1 MRTTD
6 SGKRRISYQ
15 PLARATIVALCTL
28 LAVTPAANGQQLV
41 GRNIQIIDAGPL
53 GSLSTDVWGINDAGD
68 IVGTFYWTN
77 AALFFGFQLS
87 HAPTGTYTMGY
98 SPVIPPGAQG
108 NQPRG
113 IDADGDIT
121 GGYFGLDNV
130 HHAFLLRKNCFSDVD
145 CFTTLDFPSVK
156 AKETRG
162 FGINST
168 GQDIVGL
175 VVTLAG
181 PYYGFHRSAS
191 GAWTRLSFGDNTA
204 TEAHGINRRGA
215 IVGAFQNGVVQHGF
229 LLPAGADRPIVID

>member
-1 MRTTD
+1 MPLTITNRSLQVEALSTTEAHAKNGQSCPAALHLGAREVLGSDLMDGRYSLQIAHIRNLAFAPVEPRRIQDNAMRTTD

-98 SPVIPPGAQG
+98 SPVIPPRTQDNSAWH
-108 NQPRG
+108 RRRRRHHR
-113 IDADGDIT
+113 
-121 GGYFGLDNV
+121 FLHGL
-130 HHAFLLRKNCFSDVD
+130 R
-145 CFTTLDFPSVK
+145 
-156 AKETRG
+156 
-162 FGINST
+162 
-168 GQDIVGL
+168 Q
-175 VVTLAG
+175 
-181 PYYGFHRSAS
+181 
-191 GAWTRLSFGDNTA
+191 
-204 TEAHGINRRGA
+204 RR
-215 IVGAFQNGVVQHGF
+215 
-229 LLPAGADRPIVID
+229 